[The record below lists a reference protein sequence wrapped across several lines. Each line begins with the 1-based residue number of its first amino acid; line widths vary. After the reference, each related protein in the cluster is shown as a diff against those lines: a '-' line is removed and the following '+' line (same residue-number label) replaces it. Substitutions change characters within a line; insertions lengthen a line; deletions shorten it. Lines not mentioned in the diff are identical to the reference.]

1 MTAPSWMSLLSPIPA
16 SAKPQ
21 RKPVAAPEQI
31 ANGTA
36 GPIAGWESVTLYL
49 SEPSEGSRHVHIT
62 LDENGNLLA
71 GGDYVMFVLE
81 TGPDECVA
89 TLTEHL
95 SVGGRFE
102 KDGSFL
108 GTHWHTVLESDP
120 EDDEKSVTKS
130 AEKRAPSAEEIAAL
144 RRIIADV
151 LSR

>member
-1 MTAPSWMSLLSPIPA
+1 MWLALLSPIPA
-16 SAKPQ
+16 GAKPQ
-21 RKPVAAPEQI
+21 RRPVASAQQI
-31 ANGTA
+31 EAGTA
-36 GPIAGWESVTLYL
+36 GPIAGWQSVIVYL
-49 SEPSEGSRHVHIT
+49 SEPSDGSRHVHIT
-62 LDENGNLLA
+62 LDETGNLLA

-81 TGPDECVA
+81 TGPDGCVA

-130 AEKRAPSAEEIAAL
+130 AERRPPTAEEIAAL
-144 RRIIADV
+144 RQIIADV